1 MNHITQ
7 AVSGEPMHRLCPNSL
22 ALECYLAA
30 GQDFA
35 LRLVGNQ
42 RRTIEDDL
50 RFELWE
56 AWERDIIRRGYQTRS
71 FEDFKTTSII
81 RSESVVKR
89 APDELPVEYAAQF
102 REQHE

>member
-1 MNHITQ
+1 MNETVR
-7 AVSGEPMHRLCPNSL
+7 AVLGEPIYRLCPNPL

-35 LRLVGNQ
+35 LRLVGS
-42 RRTIEDDL
+42 RPRTVEDDL
-50 RFELWE
+50 RLELWE

-71 FEDFKTTSII
+71 FEDFKITSII

-102 REQHE
+102 RKQHE